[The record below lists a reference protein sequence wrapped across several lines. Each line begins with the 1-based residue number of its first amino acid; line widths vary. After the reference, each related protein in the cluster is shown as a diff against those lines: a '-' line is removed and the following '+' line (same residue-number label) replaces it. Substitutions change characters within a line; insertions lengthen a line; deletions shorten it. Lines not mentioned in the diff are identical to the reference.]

1 MLTSRNP
8 VDGTTVGTFHIDS
21 PEGVRDCVRS
31 ARSAAENWQSI
42 GSRER
47 RKHLLRWKRVMSDRR
62 NEIFDLLRRENGKV
76 HADALLELTLTIDH
90 LDWAACNAARALRD
104 KRVSPGLL
112 MFNQAATIRYR
123 PYGVIGVIGPWNY
136 PIHTPMGSIGYALAA
151 GNAVVFK
158 PSEHT
163 PAIGRWL
170 ADTFAEAVPEHPVFR
185 TVFGAG
191 ETGAALC
198 TSGVDKLA
206 FTGSGPTGSKVMATC
221 SATLTPVLME
231 LGGKD
236 ALIVD
241 SDADLDSAA
250 DGALWGAVMNGGQS
264 CAGVE
269 RVYVVESAYD
279 PFLAKIVEKANA
291 LRAGEDYGPVT
302 MPGQLDIIRRHIDA
316 AIADGGRAIVGGP
329 DSIRPPFVDP
339 VVLVDVPEDSAAVCE
354 ETFGPVVVVTRVPDV
369 DKAIELTNASEY
381 GLGAAVFGKKR
392 ASDIAERL
400 HTGMVS
406 INDVISYGGVP
417 TLPFGGVRSSGF
429 GRIHGTEGLREFVT
443 PQAVTRK
450 RFTVPV
456 RIATFRRSA
465 RDLKTL
471 GIVQRSMA
479 ALHR

>member
-1 MLTSRNP
+1 MTSQNP
-8 VDGTTVGTFHIDS
+8 ADGTTVDTFHIDS
-21 PEGVRDCVRS
+21 PEDVRDCVRS
-31 ARSAAENWQSI
+31 ARTAAENWQSI
-42 GSRER
+42 GGRER

-90 LDWAACNAARALRD
+90 LDWAARNAARTLRD

-136 PIHTPMGSIGYALAA
+136 PIYTPMGSIGYALSA

-170 ADTFAEAVPEHPVFR
+170 SDTFAEAVPEHPVFR

-221 SATLTPVLME
+221 STTLTPVLME

-269 RVYVVESAYD
+269 RVYVVDSAYEA
-279 PFLAKIVEKANA
+279 FLAKITDRANA
-291 LRAGEDYGPVT
+291 LRAGKDYGPVT

-316 AIADGGRAIVGGP
+316 AIADGGRAVVGGP

-381 GLGAAVFGKKR
+381 GLGAAVFGRKN

-400 HTGMVS
+400 NTGMVS

-450 RFTVPV
+450 RFTGPV

-465 RDLKTL
+465 RDLKAL
-471 GIVQRSMA
+471 GIVQRLVA